1 MSYNSLNYHIVYAVK
16 DRRPLL
22 DDEIMKRLGEYSAGI
37 IRNLKGQL
45 FIANGPP
52 NHIHL
57 AVSIHPE
64 ISMMDF
70 VRTLKTNSS
79 RWIHQTFPDLK
90 DFAWQDGYSAFTVS
104 HSVCAKVIEYI
115 RGQQEH
121 HKKQTFEEELAALL
135 QKHDVKFDP
144 QYL

>member
-1 MSYNSLNYHIVYAVK
+1 MYAVK

-22 DDEIMKRLGEYSAGI
+22 SDDIMPRLGEYTAGI
-37 IRNLKGQL
+37 IRNLKSHL
-45 FIANGPP
+45 FIANGPS

-57 AVSIHPE
+57 AVSMHPE
-64 ISMMDF
+64 ISVVDF
-70 VRTLKTNSS
+70 VRTIKTNSS
-79 RWIHQTFPDLK
+79 RWMHETFPDLA
-90 DFAWQDGYSAFTVS
+90 DFAWQDGYSSFTVS
-104 HSVCAKVIEYI
+104 YSSCQKVIDYI

-135 QKHDVKFDP
+135 KKHDIKYDP